1 MKNAGRKL
9 GRRCD
14 MCSNYEKQLQAIQGQ
29 EAETRDQVSISAA
42 ATMSVIFQALTPVFQ
57 VKKLQVML
65 RQANEQLERTMTDKQ
80 NLEDSVQAGNKETAA
95 KVWNVFL
102 LFSMFTVSPHFLQTL
117 LIPSLCKKFHF
128 TMLGLERVLSRA
140 LLPLSLWFLSF
151 WSGFLVQPVRF
162 GMQHLLNIFFPNLY
176 HLKTGRLPPY

>member
-29 EAETRDQVSISAA
+29 EAETRDQVGVCAA
-42 ATMSVIFQALTPVFQ
+42 ATMPVCFQALTPVFQ

-65 RQANEQLERTMTDKQ
+65 RQANEQLERTMADKQ

-95 KVWNVFL
+95 KVPNVFR
-102 LFSMFTVSPHFLQTL
+102 LFLRL
-117 LIPSLCKKFHF
+117 
-128 TMLGLERVLSRA
+128 LSRHI
-140 LLPLSLWFLSF
+140 
-151 WSGFLVQPVRF
+151 SGKLF
-162 GMQHLLNIFFPNLY
+162 
-176 HLKTGRLPPY
+176 